1 VRAERDELP
10 ALTLAD
16 VLQRLGPNLITV
28 AAVTGAVMQRS
39 VSGVVIY
46 DRLRKLDRGDG
57 HVLLAVGVDPAAS
70 DAVDVVGVAARCGF
84 AAVVLHAPPGLGLQL
99 SEAAREL
106 GIALLVTPSDVP
118 WVHLAAM
125 LRVGMG
131 AGHSQELDGV
141 ALGDLFGFASALA
154 IHIGGAVTVEDPQS
168 RVMAYSSVDDDV
180 DEPRKETI
188 LGRQVPRKY
197 MRLLQEKGVL
207 RQLTSGDD
215 VVHMAAVPE
224 VGLRRRLAISVRAA
238 GEMLGSIRVA
248 ESGRLLTESC
258 EEVLREAAKT
268 AALHM
273 VRHRIDL
280 HHDAT
285 LRHDLVRD
293 LLDGG
298 GPADVVAIRLGIE
311 PDHPYTVLAFETV
324 AGNGSR
330 ERLLQVIDLYCSAS
344 RRTAPIVD
352 VGPRVYVVLP
362 DAAHGGEDGVRRFAT
377 EGGSG
382 EPRTRSAAEWSAPS
396 EKGLSLSTSCRRHA
410 RKPTAPCV
418 CCWARTPATTLR
430 NSTTSVRT
438 RISSSCLTCSAN
450 GPTCRRA
457 GWNR

>member
-1 VRAERDELP
+1 
-10 ALTLAD
+10 
-16 VLQRLGPNLITV
+16 
-28 AAVTGAVMQRS
+28 M
-39 VSGVVIY
+39 
-46 DRLRKLDRGDG
+46 
-57 HVLLAVGVDPAAS
+57 
-70 DAVDVVGVAARCGF
+70 
-84 AAVVLHAPPGLGLQL
+84 LHAPPGLGLQL

-180 DEPRKETI
+180 DEPRKEAI